1 MVIND
6 TIAYQK
12 MKKKEKLVKHRKKYY
27 KMRKKPRVIILR
39 NHYFKSNDLE
49 NYFEKAGR
57 YVF

>member
-1 MVIND
+1 
-6 TIAYQK
+6 
-12 MKKKEKLVKHRKKYY
+12 
-27 KMRKKPRVIILR
+27 MRKNPLVIILR